1 MKRTKDVDAIK
12 QKHKRSHIESQIV
25 KLTSVVRS
33 EVPRPWM
40 ISLMD
45 HLFDRMLE
53 RCGTDDDI
61 VNITVLINRAIRYK
75 LCEIVY
81 AFTLGHTR
89 VILVHGKYHLALTYH
104 RSEYGNFVQFRTIM
118 IEKDGLKT
126 RQRAYHI
133 LVD

>member
-12 QKHKRSHIESQIV
+12 TKHKRSHLETQIT
-25 KLTSVVRS
+25 KLTASARS
-33 EVPRPWM
+33 EVPRPWI

-61 VNITVLINRAIRYK
+61 VNVTVLINKAIRHK

-89 VILVHGKYHLALTYH
+89 VILVHGKYHIALTYH

-118 IEKDGLKT
+118 IEKGGLKT

-133 LVD
+133 LIN